1 MNTAFKG
8 VLVFLLCLPVCAQSE
23 HTKLKDGDIIF
34 QTSRSSQSQAIQ
46 LATHSKYSHMGMLF
60 KKQGA
65 WYVYEA
71 SARVQSTPLKAWITR
86 GENEHYV
93 VKRLKNADKILIPDV
108 LAKMKAE
115 GERFEGKPYDLAFA
129 WSDEK
134 LYCSELVW
142 KIYQRGANIELGAL
156 QKLGSFDLSSKPVI
170 NKLQERYGNRI
181 PYNEPVIS
189 PAAIF
194 DSAELETLP

>member
-1 MNTAFKG
+1 MNFVFKG
-8 VLVFLLCLPVCAQSE
+8 ALAFLLCLPGCAQSE
-23 HTKLKDGDIIF
+23 RMGLKDGDIIF

-46 LATHSKYSHMGMLF
+46 LATHSKYSHMGVIF
-60 KKQGA
+60 EKQSA

-71 SARVQSTPLKAWITR
+71 SARVQSTPLKAWIAR
-86 GENEHYV
+86 GENQHYV
-93 VKRLKNADKILIPDV
+93 VKRLKNADTILTPNV

-115 GERFEGKPYDLAFA
+115 SKRFEGKPYDLAFA

-142 KIYQRGANIELGAL
+142 KIYKRGANIELGTL
-156 QKLGSFDLSSKPVI
+156 QKLGSFDLSSELVI
-170 NKLQERYGNRI
+170 SKLQERYGNRI
-181 PYNEPVIS
+181 PYGESVIS

-194 DSAELETLP
+194 DSAELETVP

>member
-60 KKQGA
+60 KKQRA

-71 SARVQSTPLKAWITR
+71 SARVQSTPLKTWIAR

-93 VKRLKNADKILIPDV
+93 VKRLKNASKILTPDV

-115 GERFEGKPYDLAFA
+115 GERFDGKPYDLAFA